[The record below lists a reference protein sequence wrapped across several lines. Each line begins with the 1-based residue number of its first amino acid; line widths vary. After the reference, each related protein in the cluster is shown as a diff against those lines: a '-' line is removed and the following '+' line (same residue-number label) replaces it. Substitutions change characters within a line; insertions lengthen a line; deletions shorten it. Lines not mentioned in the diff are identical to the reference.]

1 MHNALVDL
9 FDAKKIKKEVCVSNN
24 SNNGDEGDGNPV
36 GLGLI
41 YGVAIG
47 IIK

>member
-1 MHNALVDL
+1 MMGL
-9 FDAKKIKKEVCVSNN
+9 FLHCYFCKICNKRYL
-24 SNNGDEGDGNPV
+24 GFRDGNPV

-47 IIK
+47 KIK